1 MRSCHACL
9 MHGKVSRLSLFKLF
23 RRIKQVCFFFFFFSL
38 FPHLKSTTLEEG
50 RDGEWDSAA
59 SRNLR
64 IHLSLS
70 SQAV

>member
-1 MRSCHACL
+1 MRSCHSCL
-9 MHGKVSRLSLFKLF
+9 LHGKVSRLSLFKLF
-23 RRIKQVCFFFFFFSL
+23 RQMKRVCIFFFL

-50 RDGEWDSAA
+50 GDGEWDSAV